1 MAAAAAPA
9 TASLGRAELELM
21 AAELEA
27 SPDFRV
33 LRRLEPRDVI
43 TPADGTPTRRAVF
56 LDLETTGLDAAR
68 DEIIEIAMVP
78 FTYGPDGR
86 IFEIG
91 EAYASLREPS
101 IPIPPEISALT
112 GIDDAMVE
120 GKAVDLDA
128 VRAMAAGAAVIVA
141 HIAAFDRPFAE
152 RLDGIFEARPWACS
166 MSQVPWAEE
175 GFEGT
180 KLGYLAAR
188 QGFFFDG
195 HRAVDDCRA
204 AIELLAR
211 RQPASGSIAMQQL
224 LNAARRPSWRI
235 WAEGT
240 PFEFKDRLKARRYRW
255 NGDANGKPR
264 AWFVDVPDE
273 RRDEELAFLRA
284 EIYGREVEPWACRIT
299 AQNRF
304 SDRV

>member
-1 MAAAAAPA
+1 MEAAAVPA
-9 TASLGRAELELM
+9 TASLGHAELELM

-27 SPDFRV
+27 SPDYRV
-33 LRRLEPRDVI
+33 LRRLRPRTAVN
-43 TPADGTPTRRAVF
+43 PADGTPTRRAVF
-56 LDLETTGLDAAR
+56 LDLETTGLDASR

-78 FTYGPDGR
+78 FTYSPDGR

-91 EAYASLREPS
+91 EPYSGLREPS
-101 IPIPPEISALT
+101 IPIPSEISALT

-120 GKAVDLDA
+120 GKALDLDA

-141 HIAAFDRPFAE
+141 HNAAFDRPFAE
-152 RLDGIFEARPWACS
+152 RLDDVFATRPWACS

-195 HRAVDDCRA
+195 HRAVDDCLA
-204 AIELLAR
+204 AIELLAC
-211 RQPASGSIAMQQL
+211 RQPISGEPALQQL
-224 LNAARRPSWRI
+224 LDAARRPSWRI

-240 PFEFKDRLKARRYRW
+240 PFELKDRLKARRYRW
-255 NGDANGKPR
+255 NGDGNGKPR

-273 RRDEELAFLRA
+273 RLDEELAFLQD
-284 EIYGREVEPWACRIT
+284 EIYGREVEPRACRIT
-299 AQNRF
+299 AHNRF

>member
-1 MAAAAAPA
+1 MAEAAAVAI
-9 TASLGRAELELM
+9 ASPGPAELERM

-27 SPDFRV
+27 SPDYRV
-33 LRRLEPRDVI
+33 LRRLRPRSMLN
-43 TPADGTPTRRAVF
+43 PADGTPTRRAVF
-56 LDLETTGLDAAR
+56 LDLETTGLDPTR

-78 FTYGPDGR
+78 FTYGADGK

-91 EAYASLREPS
+91 EPYASLRQPS
-101 IPIPPEISALT
+101 RPIPPEISALT

-128 VRAMAAGAAVIVA
+128 VRAMAGGAAVVIA
-141 HIAAFDRPFAE
+141 HNAAFDRPFAE
-152 RLDGIFEARPWACS
+152 GLDGIFATRPWACS
-166 MSQVPWAEE
+166 MSQVPWSDE

-195 HRAVDDCRA
+195 HRAIDDCLA

-211 RQPASGSIAMQQL
+211 RQPISGELALQQL
-224 LNAARRPSWRI
+224 LDAARRPGWRI
-235 WAEGT
+235 WAEGA
-240 PFEFKDRLKARRYRW
+240 PFELKDRLKARRYRW
-255 NGDANGKPR
+255 NGEANGKPR
-264 AWFVDVPDE
+264 AWFVDVAEE
-273 RRDEELAFLRA
+273 RFDDELAFLRD
-284 EIYGREVEPWACRIT
+284 EIFAREVDPFACRIT
-299 AQNRF
+299 AHNRF